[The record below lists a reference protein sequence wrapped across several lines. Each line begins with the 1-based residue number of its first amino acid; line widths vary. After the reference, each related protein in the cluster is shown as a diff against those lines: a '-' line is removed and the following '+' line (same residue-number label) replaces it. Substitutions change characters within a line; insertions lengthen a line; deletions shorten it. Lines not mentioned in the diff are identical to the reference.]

1 MRLDLA
7 LMTEVVDL
15 MGVGEAVEAVGL
27 VEEDVEGIE
36 SKARPKISSTLLL
49 LGYTK
54 FKLLLL
60 WVGLIY
66 TDAGWTVSQ
75 IVQVFEQEMSSCH
88 NAGMSS
94 FFSKKVRELST
105 MAPKQI

>member
-15 MGVGEAVEAVGL
+15 MGVGEAVEAVGLVEAVEAVGL

-49 LGYTK
+49 
-54 FKLLLL
+54 
-60 WVGLIY
+60 
-66 TDAGWTVSQ
+66 
-75 IVQVFEQEMSSCH
+75 
-88 NAGMSS
+88 
-94 FFSKKVRELST
+94 
-105 MAPKQI
+105 

>member
-36 SKARPKISSTLLL
+36 SKATEDL
-49 LGYTK
+49 
-54 FKLLLL
+54 
-60 WVGLIY
+60 
-66 TDAGWTVSQ
+66 
-75 IVQVFEQEMSSCH
+75 
-88 NAGMSS
+88 
-94 FFSKKVRELST
+94 
-105 MAPKQI
+105 